1 MNLLVDI
8 GNSRIKWS
16 SRNTRGTGRLHA
28 VVYTKENVSA
38 CLNTEWRKLKRP
50 DQIWVANV
58 AGKAVA
64 EQFTRWTMAHWGIK
78 PRFATVSGVSGRV
91 RNAYTEPGR
100 LGVDRWLAL
109 IATWRKHGTAACIV
123 DCGTAVT
130 IDGLDGTGRHLGGL
144 ILPGVSMMRQ
154 ALYQDA
160 SGIPAPGTGRVV
172 QGLAHNT
179 SQGVITG
186 CTLAIVALIDRIVN
200 TLRKEKRT
208 GRFTCIITGGA
219 AKEIRPL
226 LASRFI
232 HEPLLVLEGLA
243 VMFEG
248 TS

>member
-38 CLNTEWRKLKRP
+38 CLDTKWHKLQRP
-50 DQIWVANV
+50 GQVWVANV

-64 EQFTRWTMAHWGIK
+64 EQITRWTITHWGIK

-144 ILPGVSMMRQ
+144 ILPGVSMMQQ
-154 ALYQDA
+154 ALYQNA
-160 SGIPAPGTGRVV
+160 SGISAAGKGRVLR
-172 QGLAHNT
+172 GLAKDTH
-179 SQGVITG
+179 QGVLTG
-186 CTLAIVALIDRIVN
+186 CTVAIVALIDRIVN
-200 TLRKEKRT
+200 ILKKDVT
-208 GRFTCIITGGA
+208 GKLTCVITGGA
-219 AKEIRPL
+219 AKEIMPL
-226 LASRFI
+226 LATRFI

-243 VMFEG
+243 VMFEDK
-248 TS
+248 S